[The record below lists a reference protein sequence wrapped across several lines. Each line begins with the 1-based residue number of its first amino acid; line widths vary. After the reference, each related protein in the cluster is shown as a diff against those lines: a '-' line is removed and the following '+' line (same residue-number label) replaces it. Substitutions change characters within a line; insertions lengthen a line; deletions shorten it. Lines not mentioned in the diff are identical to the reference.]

1 MAGGKGKYVA
11 FALVAAALY
20 ALSTPFSKMLLEDVP
35 SNMMAALLYLGAG
48 MGMAAVGGVQ
58 AASGKGAQDRLT
70 RADIPYVVGMV
81 VLDIGAPLLL
91 MAGLTQAPAENV
103 ALLNNFEIV
112 ATAAIASLVFKEPQ
126 GTRLRIGVIVITLA
140 CVLLTVEDVGA
151 LHFSGGSILVVGAC
165 VCWGLEN
172 NCTSKI
178 SDKDPVQIVVVKGFG
193 SGMGALA
200 IAFAFGD
207 ALPSPLLTVAAL
219 ALGFVAYGLSIFFY
233 VRAQRGLGA
242 ARTSAFYG
250 IAPFVGVLLAWAL
263 FRQTPGPLFLV
274 ALVAMGWG
282 TWLVTPRAGGSP
294 SGEAQGDHPA
304 RPRTGRGGDISTAG
318 LVGERRR

>member
-58 AASGKGAQDRLT
+58 AANGKGAQDRLT

-126 GTRLRIGVIVITLA
+126 GARLRIGVVVITLA
-140 CVLLTVEDVGA
+140 CVLLTIEDVGA
-151 LHFSGGSILVVGAC
+151 LRFSGGSILVVGAC

-172 NCTSKI
+172 NCTSRI

-274 ALVAMGWG
+274 ALVVMGWG
-282 TWLVTPRAGGSP
+282 TWLVTPRAERNP
-294 SGEAQGDHPA
+294 SGEVRDEEPA
-304 RPRTGRGGDISTAG
+304 RMRTGMAEDISAAR

>member
-11 FALVAAALY
+11 FALVAAVLY

-35 SNMMAALLYLGAG
+35 SSMMAALLYLGAG
-48 MGMAAVGGVQ
+48 MGMAAVGGAQ
-58 AASGKGAQDRLT
+58 AARGKGARERLA
-70 RADIPYVVGMV
+70 RSDAPYVVGMV
-81 VLDIGAPLLL
+81 MLDIVAPLLL

-126 GTRLRIGVIVITLA
+126 GARLRIGVVVITLA
-140 CVLLTVEDVGA
+140 CALLTVEDVGA

-172 NCTSKI
+172 NCTSRI

-193 SGMGALA
+193 SGTGALA

-233 VRAQRGLGA
+233 VSAQRGLGA

-250 IAPFVGVLLAWAL
+250 IAPFVGVLLAWVL
-263 FRQTPGPLFLV
+263 FRQAPGPLFLV
-274 ALVAMGWG
+274 ALAAMGWG
-282 TWLVTPRAGGSP
+282 TWLVTPRVERALPG
-294 SGEAQGDHPA
+294 QGQEEEPA
-304 RPRTGRGGDISTAG
+304 RMRAGDVPATRLAIG
-318 LVGERRR
+318 RRR